1 MWPRTENLD
10 RNLNRSLTSEIIIK
24 KDKLF
29 VFFVLEPGINKEK
42 IDIKH
47 EMAINSMSKISKKK
61 ASAEIN
67 NITQQRINQVIGQ
80 GGKEA
85 ERILPKILRGSIEDL
100 YQTPFR
106 LLGKFGKQQV
116 NKLKNKILR

>member
-1 MWPRTENLD
+1 MA
-10 RNLNRSLTSEIIIK
+10 
-24 KDKLF
+24 
-29 VFFVLEPGINKEK
+29 K
-42 IDIKH
+42 I
-47 EMAINSMSKISKKK
+47 SMSKILKKK
-61 ASAEIN
+61 TSAEIN

-85 ERILPKILRGSIEDL
+85 ERILPKTLRGSTEDL